1 MLLRFILLIIVG
13 YIVVS
18 AIKAH
23 FARRRGVR
31 PDVAGGEGEE
41 MVLDPQCQSY
51 LSKREAVYQQGKYF
65 CSRECANLFL
75 SSRAGT

>member
-1 MLLRFILLIIVG
+1 MLLRVIIFIIVG

-23 FARRRGVR
+23 FAARRGGLR
-31 PDVAGGEGEE
+31 RDAADGDGEE

-51 LSKREAVYQQGKYF
+51 LPKREAIYQEGKYF

-75 SSRAGT
+75 SH